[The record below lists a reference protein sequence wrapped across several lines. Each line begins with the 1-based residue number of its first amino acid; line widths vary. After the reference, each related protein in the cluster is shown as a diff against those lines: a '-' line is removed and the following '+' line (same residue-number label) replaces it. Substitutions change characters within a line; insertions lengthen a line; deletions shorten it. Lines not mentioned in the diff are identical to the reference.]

1 MAVTELDL
9 KKLKVQ
15 KAQVAAAR
23 MGMELTQD
31 ERKDEIAR
39 IQKTI
44 DVQLATEAEL
54 EIKIAEAE
62 KALKLQGK

>member
-1 MAVTELDL
+1 MTELEL

-15 KAQVAAAR
+15 KAQVAASR

-31 ERKDEIAR
+31 ERKDEISR

-44 DVQLATEAEL
+44 DVQLAAEADL
-54 EIKIAEAE
+54 DNKILEAE